1 MRRGTSH
8 ILHSQFRKF
17 ADVLSNLE
25 PLSHGGNLSR
35 FRDMYNINNNNTT
48 HLMIFDDRILKA
60 AMDNTDELEHL
71 IHTIHWKRRECV
83 IHLLALDV
91 MTLGHDSERVDYE
104 QNWESVI
111 EVMSELLNDYRR
123 QTPLLHQHLTTSS
136 LYSEEE
142 EEERKLLPATVDQR
156 SQALLHQYTALE
168 KHMRSIQ
175 SKLLLCRQDAKA
187 CSSSRA
193 AAIYSM
199 ERIGERFSAIDQDL
213 SHMIAQWEDAKDAYL
228 LVSDNESSED
238 LTQILPSPPSSPKKT
253 DSSISSSSSTTASR
267 RAHFRRSMMSGAA
280 VSSFL
285 ESKRA
290 SRQQRTRVQVIIY
303 KGKKTKE

>member
-1 MRRGTSH
+1 
-8 ILHSQFRKF
+8 
-17 ADVLSNLE
+17 
-25 PLSHGGNLSR
+25 
-35 FRDMYNINNNNTT
+35 
-48 HLMIFDDRILKA
+48 
-60 AMDNTDELEHL
+60 
-71 IHTIHWKRRECV
+71 
-83 IHLLALDV
+83 
-91 MTLGHDSERVDYE
+91 
-104 QNWESVI
+104 
-111 EVMSELLNDYRR
+111 
-123 QTPLLHQHLTTSS
+123 
-136 LYSEEE
+136 
-142 EEERKLLPATVDQR
+142 
-156 SQALLHQYTALE
+156 
-168 KHMRSIQ
+168 
-175 SKLLLCRQDAKA
+175 
-187 CSSSRA
+187 
-193 AAIYSM
+193 M